1 MRILLLAVV
10 LLSVPIA
17 GWCQTATP
25 GSAKP
30 AKTPQVSPF
39 AEYAGDWVAI
49 LDGKVW
55 LLLQLD
61 LQGEKLTGWLTH
73 PHDLEVN
80 DEGGLRSVSEEK
92 VKETIT
98 DATLNPDG
106 LLLTV
111 KYGDEKEP
119 DHYMMRLTEPRKA
132 AELKMVAMDMPP
144 GMPKPQPWKLIKFPA
159 SSEPAPH

>member
-1 MRILLLAVV
+1 MRRLLLAIL

-17 GWCQTATP
+17 GWCQAPSP

-30 AKTPQVSPF
+30 AKAPPVSP
-39 AEYAGDWVAI
+39 YAGYVGDWVAV

-61 LQGEKLTGWLTH
+61 LHGEKLTGWLTH

-80 DEGGLRSVSEEK
+80 DEGGLKSVSEEK

-98 DATLNPDG
+98 DAALNPDG

-111 KYGDEKEP
+111 RFGDEKEP
-119 DHYMMRLTEPRKA
+119 DHYMMRLTEPGKE
-132 AELKMVAMDMPP
+132 AELKMVAMNMPP
-144 GMPKPQPWKLIKFPA
+144 GMPKPKPWKLMKFPA